1 MYSCTKTAR
10 YYLSFIVIFF
20 LYSNSLEFLINPCEL
35 LYINFFCFHSYLWS
49 ARTTGGISAYTG
61 VSRTRKIREMSWCI
75 SLSKLHPRCSVSVF
89 CGGPSFS
96 DVDKPAL
103 DYCTCVRCAITTG
116 SPTRTGQYIDVYMC
130 NMYFILPKE
139 IFCYSV
145 SSVELLH
152 YKKHWTVSE

>member
-96 DVDKPAL
+96 DVDKPASVC
-103 DYCTCVRCAITTG
+103 CTHVRHGYYGQPKKTQTVCMHIFIYTHIYMDCAKT
-116 SPTRTGQYIDVYMC
+116 VYACFSLFMFSIC
-130 NMYFILPKE
+130 L
-139 IFCYSV
+139 
-145 SSVELLH
+145 
-152 YKKHWTVSE
+152 W